1 MHDRSRVRVFAVL
14 ALALLALIAGG
25 CGASGDSSV
34 SIEEAAD
41 LYSNGTDE
49 MRIEGALVIEYGQPM
64 LCSGVVRDDDPG
76 TPICKSPAYMVE
88 FGTGLPDV
96 ELQGDGNGQW
106 AEDVSFHGVL
116 DEGVFTIDG

>member
-1 MHDRSRVRVFAVL
+1 MPDRGPVRVLAVSV
-14 ALALLALIAGG
+14 LALLALIVGG
-25 CGASGDSSV
+25 CGASGSV
-34 SIEEAAD
+34 SIEEAAE

-49 MRIEGALVIEYGQPM
+49 MRIEGALVIEYGRPM
-64 LCSGVVRDDDPG
+64 LCSGVVHDNDPG

-96 ELQGDGNGQW
+96 KFEGDGNGQW
-106 AEDVSFHGVL
+106 AENVSFHGVL